1 MATNR
6 NQFEKRERDR
16 AKKAKALAKRE
27 KRVESEKAALEAGE
41 AEAPIDPSVIL
52 EQVAV
57 LHQQFDD
64 EEITFEEF
72 EERKEELMNKLTVD

>member
-27 KRVESEKAALEAGE
+27 KRVESEKAALEAEGV
-41 AEAPIDPSVIL
+41 EAPIDPAVVL

-64 EEITFEEF
+64 EEISFEEF

>member
-27 KRVESEKAALEAGE
+27 KRVESEKAALEAGG
-41 AEAPIDPSVIL
+41 AEAPIDPAVIL
-52 EQVAV
+52 EQVAE

-64 EEITFEEF
+64 EEISFEEF

>member
-27 KRVESEKAALEAGE
+27 KRVESEKAALEADG

-57 LHQQFDD
+57 LHEQFDNG
-64 EEITFEEF
+64 ELEFEAFEEQ
-72 EERKEELMNKLTVD
+72 KAELMSKLTVE

>member
-27 KRVESEKAALEAGE
+27 KRVESEKAALEAGN
-41 AEAPIDPSVIL
+41 AEAPVDPSEIL

-57 LHQQFDD
+57 LHEQFDNG
-64 EEITFEEF
+64 ELEFEAFEEQ
-72 EERKEELMNKLTVD
+72 KAELMSKLTVE